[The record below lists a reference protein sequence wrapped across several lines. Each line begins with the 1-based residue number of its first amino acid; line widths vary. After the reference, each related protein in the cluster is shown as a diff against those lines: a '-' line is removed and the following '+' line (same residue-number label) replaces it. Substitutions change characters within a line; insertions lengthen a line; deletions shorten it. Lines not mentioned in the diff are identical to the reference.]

1 MTHVGSQRHSQQQK
15 KSALVPRYMDGV
27 QYVVPL
33 ISKSTLR
40 TVLHEATLTLYRRSA
55 DCFI

>member
-1 MTHVGSQRHSQQQK
+1 
-15 KSALVPRYMDGV
+15 MDGM

-40 TVLHEATLTLYRRSA
+40 TVLNEATLTLYRRSA